1 MVRRGDA
8 LAIVLAVVVMSA
20 LVVSGVSPHDRL
32 TWFMEVAPV
41 LIALPVIAAT
51 HRRFPLTRLLLVLIC
66 VHALILILGGAYTYA
81 RVPMGFEIQAWL
93 GLERNPYDRIGHFAQ
108 GFVPAMVA
116 RELLLR
122 LGIVA
127 RRGWLPFLVCSI
139 CLAISALYELIEWQA
154 AVIMGQGATEFL
166 GTQGDPWD
174 TQADMAFALIGAVT
188 ALATLGGWHDRQ
200 LARLQSGA

>member
-1 MVRRGDA
+1 MDRRRDGLAVALALLVLAA
-8 LAIVLAVVVMSA
+8 LAI
-20 LVVSGVSPHDRL
+20 SGISPHDRL

-41 LIALPVIAAT
+41 LIALPLIAAT
-51 HRRFPLTRLLLVLIC
+51 HRRFPLTSLLLVLIS

-81 RVPMGFEIQAWL
+81 RVPLGFEIQAWL

-122 LGIVA
+122 LRILA
-127 RRGWLPFLVCSI
+127 RRGWLPFLVCCI
-139 CLAISALYELIEWQA
+139 CLAISAFYELIEWQA

-174 TQADMAFALIGAVT
+174 TQADMAFALIGAIT
-188 ALATLGGWHDRQ
+188 ALATLGRWHDRQ
-200 LARLQSGA
+200 LARLQSGD